1 MNKTYLLFMTCAVSG
16 CSSISG
22 IGGSSSL
29 ACPLPEENNCRS
41 IVETYKGARPPVA
54 ATSTPKQFDYEDGN
68 KPAPAVPE
76 RTVSYVA
83 KAEATQAVRD
93 TPATGMPLRTA
104 PRVLRVWI
112 APYED
117 ENGTLRDQSYA
128 YVVVDQG
135 KWQIEHNQKKIMDQY
150 APVRASNG
158 TPTPATTQE
167 SIPNKSGG
175 LSQQE
180 IRKMIGVVPGLAADS
195 NTSLGN

>member
-1 MNKTYLLFMTCAVSG
+1 MKRAILLIMLSILSG

-29 ACPLPEENNCRS
+29 SCPLPEENNCRS
-41 IVETYKGARPPVA
+41 IVETYKGVRPPVA
-54 ATSTPKQFDYEDGN
+54 ATTTPKQFDYEDGN
-68 KPAPAVPE
+68 RSVPAVPE
-76 RTVSYVA
+76 KTVSYVA
-83 KAEATQAVRD
+83 KAEATQAVRE

-117 ENGTLRDQSYA
+117 ENGTLRDQSFA

-150 APVRASNG
+150 APVRASIG
-158 TPTPATTQE
+158 TPAPTTTQE
-167 SIPNKSGG
+167 SLPNKSGG

-180 IRKMIGVVPGLAADS
+180 IRKMIGVTPGLAAES
-195 NTSLGN
+195 NTTPGN